1 MSKRRAADVG
11 ALVAILIAGALSTFW
26 AFYVPIFQAPDEPA
40 HFDYAMSIYQAK
52 RLVRLTDGK
61 PGWLV
66 SPYTNY
72 LLRASDFDRIA
83 WHSSMRAPSG
93 YGTRAY
99 FAGLD
104 AQAPS
109 LTARFPKSDTINY
122 IVPDY
127 PFGFYALEA
136 LWMHTVAAFT
146 GSLVSIFF
154 AARLLCVFLL
164 MLGLYFNYR
173 TALELGM
180 RPWVSAAL
188 VAAIGL
194 LPLTSFVSSY
204 IQPDNLAYTL
214 VSAALFY
221 AARFGRVPSVAAL
234 LALGIALGLL
244 AVTKYQFFLCVALP
258 VALLV
263 VTRLPIDGRKV
274 ASFVAVA
281 AALLPTAALLAVQH
295 WYVDAPLPAGQGSAS
310 DINLEHM
317 RSILALGLM
326 PTVSY
331 VFQAPFG
338 AFMECFVEGG
348 CAATYWQVVGWF
360 DTPIVIGSAV
370 IESAIRALISLA
382 SIATAVTILL
392 LLVRNCRRIFTVAT
406 RGHAHVAARIAS
418 ADAVFNSYLCFVAVM
433 FALYI
438 VTNNAFGAEGR
449 HWYPV
454 IFATFL
460 CFVWY
465 APRALTRRY
474 RTVTAAAVVA
484 LLLYSSV
491 ASGYALAAVS
501 QRYYGA
507 QTAQYVV
514 TAPTT
519 ANIDPGNAGTLWP
532 IISAAYHVIGLN
544 FPTSF
549 QAGTNLL
556 AEGVVKPHD
565 GTIPSTVAVVVDRQR
580 PVPVLSDQ
588 YQFRVGEAA
597 RNPYNGYVQ
606 FYGNISTAKLGEGP
620 HIVTAYA
627 KPPGSGPFTPIP
639 PSRLFF
645 LAPQTGEL
653 SQSFISALS
662 KAPTTA
668 GALGDVS
675 TCRGLYSRLAATVTV
690 NPGALL
696 LFHGTVERAEQSR
709 PLGIWFLV
717 DSRPYA
723 AKLNDDGWSFIGTV
737 PTSNLG
743 TGVHRIAAYVV
754 AATASSLR
762 LTQDLHFYVTPGKT
776 GNTLLSQPPAACYD
790 PLRQLAGTK

>member
-1 MSKRRAADVG
+1 MSKHRAADVG
-11 ALVAILIAGALSTFW
+11 ALVAILIAGALSAFW

-52 RLVRLTDGK
+52 RLVRLTDGR

-99 FAGLD
+99 FAAID
-104 AQAPS
+104 AAAPP

-136 LWMHTVAAFT
+136 LWMHAVSAFT

-173 TALELGM
+173 TALEL
-180 RPWVSAAL
+180 RIPPWISAAL

-204 IQPDNLAYTL
+204 IQPDNLAYVL

-221 AARFGRVPSVAAL
+221 GTRFARAPSVGTL

-244 AVTKYQFFLCVALP
+244 AVTKYQFFLCVGLP
-258 VALLV
+258 AALLV

-281 AALLPTAALLAVQH
+281 AAMLPTAALLAIQH
-295 WYVDAPLPAGQGSAS
+295 WYVDQPLPAGQGSAS

-331 VFQAPFG
+331 VVQAPFG

-360 DTPIVIGSAV
+360 DTPIVIGSAF
-370 IESAIRALISLA
+370 IENGIRALISLA
-382 SIATAVTILL
+382 SIATTVTISF
-392 LLVRNCRRIFTVAT
+392 LLVRNCRRIFTAAT
-406 RGHAHVAARIAS
+406 RGHAQVAARIAS

-474 RTVTAAAVVA
+474 RAVTATAVVA

-501 QRYYGA
+501 QRYYGE
-507 QTAQYVV
+507 QIAQYVV
-514 TAPTT
+514 TGPTT
-519 ANIDPGNAGTLWP
+519 TNTDPGNAGTLWP
-532 IISAAYHVIGLN
+532 IISAAYHVIGLS

-597 RNPYNGYVQ
+597 RNPYDGYVQ

-627 KPPGSGPFTPIP
+627 KLRGSGPFTPIL
-639 PSRLFF
+639 PSRFFF

-653 SQSFISALS
+653 SRSFISALS
-662 KAPTTA
+662 NAPTIVGT
-668 GALGDVS
+668 LGGVS
-675 TCRGLYSRLAATVTV
+675 TCRGLYSRLGGIVSV

-696 LFHGTVERAEQSR
+696 LFHGTVERAKQGR

-717 DSRPYA
+717 DARPYA
-723 AKLNDDGWSFIGTV
+723 AKLNDDGWSFVGTV
-737 PTSNLG
+737 PTSDLA
-743 TGVHRIAAYVV
+743 TGEHGITAYGVT
-754 AATASSLR
+754 ANASSLR
-762 LTQDLHFYVTPGKT
+762 LTQDLHFYVTPGNT
-776 GNTLLSQPPAACYD
+776 GNTLLSQSPAACYD
-790 PLRQLAGTK
+790 SLRQLAGTK

>member
-1 MSKRRAADVG
+1 MSKHRAADVG
-11 ALVAILIAGALSTFW
+11 ALVAILIAGALSAFW

-52 RLVRLTDGK
+52 RLVRLTDGR

-99 FAGLD
+99 FAGID
-104 AQAPS
+104 AAAPP

-136 LWMHTVAAFT
+136 LWMHAVSAFT

-173 TALELGM
+173 TALEL
-180 RPWVSAAL
+180 RIPPWISAAL

-204 IQPDNLAYTL
+204 IQPDNLAYVL

-221 AARFGRVPSVAAL
+221 GTRFARAPSVGTL

-244 AVTKYQFFLCVALP
+244 AVTKYQFFLCVGLP
-258 VALLV
+258 AALLV

-281 AALLPTAALLAVQH
+281 AAMLPTAALLAIQH
-295 WYVDAPLPAGQGSAS
+295 WYVDQPLPAGQGSAS

-331 VFQAPFG
+331 VVQAPFG

-360 DTPIVIGSAV
+360 DTPIVIGSAF
-370 IESAIRALISLA
+370 IENGIRALISLA
-382 SIATAVTILL
+382 SIATTVTISF
-392 LLVRNCRRIFTVAT
+392 LLVRNCRRIFTAAT
-406 RGHAHVAARIAS
+406 RGHAQVAARIAS

-474 RTVTAAAVVA
+474 RAVTATAVVA

-507 QTAQYVV
+507 QTALYVV

-519 ANIDPGNAGTLWP
+519 ANTDPGNAGTLWP
-532 IISAAYHVIGLN
+532 IISAAYHVIGLS

-556 AEGVVKPHD
+556 AEGVVKPH
-565 GTIPSTVAVVVDRQR
+565 
-580 PVPVLSDQ
+580 
-588 YQFRVGEAA
+588 
-597 RNPYNGYVQ
+597 
-606 FYGNISTAKLGEGP
+606 
-620 HIVTAYA
+620 
-627 KPPGSGPFTPIP
+627 
-639 PSRLFF
+639 
-645 LAPQTGEL
+645 
-653 SQSFISALS
+653 
-662 KAPTTA
+662 
-668 GALGDVS
+668 
-675 TCRGLYSRLAATVTV
+675 
-690 NPGALL
+690 
-696 LFHGTVERAEQSR
+696 
-709 PLGIWFLV
+709 
-717 DSRPYA
+717 
-723 AKLNDDGWSFIGTV
+723 
-737 PTSNLG
+737 
-743 TGVHRIAAYVV
+743 
-754 AATASSLR
+754 
-762 LTQDLHFYVTPGKT
+762 
-776 GNTLLSQPPAACYD
+776 
-790 PLRQLAGTK
+790 